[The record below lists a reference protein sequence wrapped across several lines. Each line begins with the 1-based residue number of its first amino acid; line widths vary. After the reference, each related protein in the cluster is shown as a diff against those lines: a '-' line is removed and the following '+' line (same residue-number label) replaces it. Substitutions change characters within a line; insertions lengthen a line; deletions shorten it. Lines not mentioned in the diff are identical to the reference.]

1 MNVEVACL
9 CGALLSKSQQGI
21 SRPREGS
28 DTEAGGFGA
37 P

>member
-1 MNVEVACL
+1 MNAEVVRL
-9 CGALLSKSQQGI
+9 CGVLLSKSQQGI